1 MWEIKQLTL
10 ATVQRVIDQFLD
22 VGIKEF
28 ELHLD
33 GIEINDNELKDLIG
47 IYDSSNS
54 VINND
59 TVTDEYTYDIDT
71 YEESPENCVKF
82 MKKLVLVYRINDE
95 NGNRN
100 YILYYVHG
108 FHDEVN
114 VKCNEP

>member
-22 VGIKEF
+22 VGIEEF

-59 TVTDEYTYDIDT
+59 TVTDEYSYDIGT
-71 YEESPENCVKF
+71 YEEGPENCVKF

-108 FHDEVN
+108 FHDKVD